1 MFLYSKLISE
11 TQHAARLLLS
21 SMVGVL
27 DAWEEVA
34 TGVFK
39 LNILLDFQSHVSS
52 SLSVFS
58 LFSLSLV
65 SSCNLL
71 EIMVTAF

>member
-1 MFLYSKLISE
+1 MFFYSKLISE

-27 DAWEEVA
+27 DAGEEVA

-52 SLSVFS
+52 SLSVFF

>member
-1 MFLYSKLISE
+1 MFFYSKLISE

-52 SLSVFS
+52 SLSV
-58 LFSLSLV
+58 LFLWSAAVISWK
-65 SSCNLL
+65 
-71 EIMVTAF
+71 